1 METTTIIY
9 SQALMLLAG
18 AVIAAPL
25 FKRLGVG
32 TILGYLAAGTL
43 IVPVAQQITEGEDDS
58 ACLGTRRRLPAV
70 HHRSS

>member
-25 FKRLGVG
+25 FKRLGLG
-32 TILGYLAAGTL
+32 TILGYLAAGIL
-43 IVPVAQQITEGEDDS
+43 IGPVAQQITEGEEILHVS
-58 ACLGTRRRLPAV
+58 ELGVVFLLFIIGL
-70 HHRSS
+70 